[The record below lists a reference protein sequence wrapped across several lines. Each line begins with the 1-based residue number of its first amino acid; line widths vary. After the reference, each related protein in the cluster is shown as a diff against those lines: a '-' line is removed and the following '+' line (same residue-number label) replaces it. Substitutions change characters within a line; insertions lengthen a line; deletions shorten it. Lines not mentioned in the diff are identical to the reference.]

1 MELKVPP
8 SLNFKVS
15 TAFGGG
21 VMTGYMLVFSLSFS
35 FQEMEVDFKMLK
47 LRAGVV
53 VHAFNP
59 GRRQPGLQCQD
70 SSVSKADDTEQYHVT
85 VTV

>member
-1 MELKVPP
+1 M
-8 SLNFKVS
+8 
-15 TAFGGG
+15 AFEGG
-21 VMTGYMLVFSLSFS
+21 VMTGYILAFSLSFS
-35 FQEMEVDFKMLK
+35 FQEKEVDFKMVK

-59 GRRQPGLQCQD
+59 SRGQPGLQFQSWD
-70 SSVSKADDTEQYHVT
+70 SGAYDTEQYHIT